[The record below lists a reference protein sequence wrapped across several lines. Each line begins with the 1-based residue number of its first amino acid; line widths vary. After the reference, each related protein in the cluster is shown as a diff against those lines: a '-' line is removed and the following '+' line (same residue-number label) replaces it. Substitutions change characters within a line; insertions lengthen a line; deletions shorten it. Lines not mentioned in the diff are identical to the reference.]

1 MAKKYFKGCRVLLS
15 DKYIGP
21 ATVIVENGRIVDVIK
36 ELVDDIPAGIQV
48 YSTVL
53 LFFLH
58 NFLLYTLWVLI
69 LDCRRW

>member
-36 ELVDDIPAGIQV
+36 ELIEDIPAGAQV
-48 YSTVL
+48 YCFIVFPSQ
-53 LFFLH
+53 FSSQQH
-58 NFLLYTLWVLI
+58 HW
-69 LDCRRW
+69 